1 MVKYKLTHAALDDIS
16 AIWEY
21 TADRW
26 AENQADIYYKMLIM
40 SFEKITIMPT
50 VYGHRYD
57 EIDNKLYGY
66 KAGRHIILV
75 EVYNLCTFR
84 LNEQIL
90 FGKFVDN
97 GLHFV
102 VIKTLAR
109 VGVELNS
116 EFVVYLVNF
125 L

>member
-26 AENQADIYYKMLIM
+26 SENQADIYYKMLIM
-40 SFEKITIMPT
+40 SFEKITTMPT

-66 KAGRHIILV
+66 KAGRHIIF
-75 EVYNLCTFR
+75 YR
-84 LNEQIL
+84 IL
-90 FGKFVDN
+90 LDGIIIIRV
-97 GLHFV
+97 LHESMDV
-102 VIKTLAR
+102 KSHL
-109 VGVELNS
+109 
-116 EFVVYLVNF
+116 
-125 L
+125 